1 MEYLRQKRLVNIFF
15 LFLLC
20 MLGLAG
26 RFWYL
31 QIEQGAMY
39 ANLALEQT
47 SSWVPLEETAR
58 GDILDRNLRPLTGT
72 KEENRVIIFPS
83 AVVERED
90 VARDLAA
97 ILEIDPVL
105 AASYF
110 QGDAVTLPYKLT
122 AAQVATINNKAW
134 TGVIVM
140 PVRCRYQEHQPAA
153 QIIGHL
159 GKISSWQEFSE
170 LTAQTEKQYRF
181 SDLVGKAGLEK
192 YYEEV
197 LKGSW
202 PEKSVRVFAD
212 ARGNL
217 LGGPDFVV
225 EQAAAGTDSKN
236 LVLTIDIRIQEIV
249 EKVMDN
255 QVKKGAV
262 VVMEAG
268 SGEILA
274 MAGRPSFDPSFSG
287 EDDLSSGDSIYF
299 DHCTAL
305 YQPGSVFKIAVA
317 AAALEE
323 GLVDLNTVFSCTGEK
338 DRLVPCWNKAG
349 HGKITFEQAFAHSC
363 NPVFARLGMEL
374 GAAKMIEY
382 TRLLGLDNQF
392 IVGYPVPVD
401 ARQDLKKL
409 AEPFN
414 LAGCSVGQGP
424 LLVTPVQIAAMTNTL
439 LTGGLY
445 QAPSLV
451 KEIRDNSGNSEQL
464 GKPEAVRALSPGTA
478 QALRSLLEEATRYGT
493 GQAAMLTPWGSAGKT
508 GSAQL
513 VNDGELVNAWF
524 TGYAPLSQP
533 RYVVTVLVEN
543 GESGSVSAAPV
554 FKEIMEHIL
563 QLPTDAAGVH

>member
-1 MEYLRQKRLVNIFF
+1 V
-15 LFLLC
+15 
-20 MLGLAG
+20 LGLTG
-26 RFWYL
+26 RLWYL
-31 QIEQGAMY
+31 QIEQGTKY

-90 VARDLAA
+90 VAKELAA
-97 ILEIDPVL
+97 ILEIDPAL

-110 QGDAVTLPYKLT
+110 QGGAVTLPYKLT
-122 AAQVATINNKAW
+122 SEQVAAIKNKAW
-134 TGVIVM
+134 TGVMVM
-140 PVRCRYQEHQPAA
+140 PVRCRYQEHQLAA
-153 QIIGHL
+153 QVIGHL

-170 LTAQTEKQYRF
+170 LTARTEKLYRF
-181 SDLVGKAGLEK
+181 SDLVGKTGLEK

-202 PEKSVRVFAD
+202 PEKAVRVFAD

-217 LGGPDFVV
+217 LGGPNFVV
-225 EQAAAGTDSKN
+225 DQGSLETDRKH
-236 LVLTIDIRIQEIV
+236 LVLTIDSRIQEMV

-255 QVKKGAV
+255 RVKKGSV
-262 VVMEAG
+262 VVMEAE

-274 MAGRPSFDPSFSG
+274 MAGRPSFDPSFAG
-287 EDDLSSGDSIYF
+287 ENDLVNSDSVYF
-299 DHCTAL
+299 DPCTAL

-363 NPVFARLGMEL
+363 NPVFAQLGMKL
-374 GAAKMIEY
+374 GAEKIIEY
-382 TRLLGLDNQF
+382 ARLLGLDNQF

-401 ARQDLKKL
+401 ERQDLNKI

-414 LAGCSVGQGP
+414 LSSCSVGQGP

-451 KEIRDNSGNSEQL
+451 KEIRDNNGNSEQL
-464 GKPEAVRALSPGTA
+464 GKPEAVRVLSPDTA
-478 QALRSLLEEATRYGT
+478 QALCSLLESVTRYGT
-493 GQAAMLTPWGSAGKT
+493 GQAAMLMPGGSAGKT

-513 VNDGELVNAWF
+513 GNDGESVNAWF

-533 RYVVTVLVEN
+533 RYVVTALIEN

-554 FKEIMEHIL
+554 FKEIMEQIL
-563 QLPTDAAGVH
+563 QLPTDAAGVN